1 MHIDNITSEKMTLDT
16 DGKSMQI
23 SIYEKNIEQLQQ
35 ENKQLNQL
43 LKDKGFIIDKLM
55 EENRQLKGELE
66 KIKQPTIFIDTQDM
80 EERYSEGLYQ
90 DYLEEENQSLKKQL
104 EAINEQAN
112 YLRKSVE
119 RKEETI
125 IDLQNERV
133 PYTNEYIAKLE
144 TQQKEFIEYLENM
157 IKAYKE
163 PKLTLNCH
171 YTDLEVMQLKVDFL
185 EEILSKYKEIIGVSK

>member
-1 MHIDNITSEKMTLDT
+1 MHIDNITSEKMTLDA

-35 ENKQLNQL
+35 ENQ
-43 LKDKGFIIDKLM
+43 
-55 EENRQLKGELE
+55 QLKQMVNFGGITITNCPNCKKEITVNFCRETENYRKKYLNAVADYEMVMSELQE
-66 KIKQPTIFIDTQDM
+66 
-80 EERYSEGLYQ
+80 
-90 DYLEEENQSLKKQL
+90 LKKQL

-133 PYTNEYIAKLE
+133 PYTNEYVAKLE
-144 TQQKEFIEYLENM
+144 TQQKEFIEYLE
-157 IKAYKE
+157 KE
-163 PKLTLNCH
+163 KDRLASSVSHTYEDSLGKSKLVNE
-171 YTDLEVMQLKVDFL
+171 DIFNEVDKN
-185 EEILSKYKEIIGVSK
+185 LSKYKEIIGDNK